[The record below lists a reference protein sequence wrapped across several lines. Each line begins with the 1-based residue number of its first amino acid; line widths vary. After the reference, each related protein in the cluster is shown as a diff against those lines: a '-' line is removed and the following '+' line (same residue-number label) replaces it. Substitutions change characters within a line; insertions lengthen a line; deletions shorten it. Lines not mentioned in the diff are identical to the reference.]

1 MKKSCVKTIAL
12 FLTVAIASTVLISCG
27 EEGVT
32 TAGGSVDLEKL
43 ANSSYPIE
51 TDATLKWWSYRGGT
65 AYGDYVSADE
75 MPSIANYEK
84 ATGVDIEWEY
94 VMSGQE
100 KQQFNLMMASGE
112 LPDIISY
119 YWTYNDIPAGPDKA
133 IADGFLTSLNEYI
146 PKYAPG
152 LNKYLEENPGVA
164 RDLKSDGGQYYYMPS
179 YSSFE
184 AEAKNLLSSG
194 WMFRKDW
201 LDELGLP
208 VPETIDDW
216 YTTLKA
222 FKEMKNASAPL
233 SVSYQQFN
241 RGLSGA
247 FGVALGLYKD
257 GNTVKF
263 GYAEPGY
270 KDFLTTMNKWYNE
283 GLLDKSVASID
294 QKSVDAKM
302 LNGSAGA
309 TFGWMSTGFEK
320 LTGAARENEPT
331 YTLVGVPYPTLK
343 KGEKNQF
350 VLRDPVTYFA
360 GAAITQACKNK
371 ELAVKLLDFGFTPEG
386 REVLR
391 YGIEGET
398 YEIEDGNYKYTDLIE
413 RNPDGLTRSEALS
426 VFVRNTENI
435 PALTGTVGLRAKEKS
450 VYKYLEAEQALANWR
465 DNEGDKT
472 RLPST
477 LAPAFEDS
485 SEYAQIMTDLNAYCP
500 EMMLKFI
507 IGEEPLTKYDEYIAE
522 LEQRGLSRA
531 LEIMQASYDRYMSR

>member
-12 FLTVAIASTVLISCG
+12 FLAVAIASTALISCG
-27 EEGVT
+27 KEDVT

-65 AYGDYVSADE
+65 TYGEYVSADE
-75 MPSIANYEK
+75 MPSITNYEK

-94 VMSGQE
+94 VMAGQE

-119 YWTYNDIPAGPDKA
+119 YWTYNDIPSGPDKA

-164 RDLKSDGGQYYYMPS
+164 RDLKSDGGQYYYVPS

-184 AEAKNLLSSG
+184 SEAKNLLSSG

-222 FKEMKNASAPL
+222 FKEKKNATAPL

-247 FGVALGLYKD
+247 FGIGLGLYKD
-257 GNTVKF
+257 GNTIKF

-302 LNGSAGA
+302 LNGNAGA
-309 TFGWMSTGFEK
+309 TFGWMTTVFEK
-320 LTGAARENEPT
+320 LTGAARESDPS
-331 YTLVGVPYPTLK
+331 YTLVGVPYPTMK

-391 YGIEGET
+391 YGVEGET

-413 RNPDGLTRSEALS
+413 RNPDGLTRAEAFS
-426 VFVRNTENI
+426 TFVRNTENI
-435 PALTGTVGLRAKEKS
+435 PALTGTVGLRAGTKT
-450 VYKYLEAEQALANWR
+450 VYKYPEAEQALINWR

-472 RLPST
+472 RMPST
-477 LAPAFEDS
+477 LAPAVENA

-507 IGEEPLTKYDEYIAE
+507 IGEEPLSKYDEYIAE